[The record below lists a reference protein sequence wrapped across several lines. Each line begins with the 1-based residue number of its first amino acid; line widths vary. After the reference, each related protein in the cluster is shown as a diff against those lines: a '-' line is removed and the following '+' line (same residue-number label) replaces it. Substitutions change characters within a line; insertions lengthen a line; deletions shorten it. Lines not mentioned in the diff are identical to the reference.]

1 MKWRGREKS
10 TNVNDRRG
18 ESTGGGMPNFG
29 GFKMGTG
36 GVILLVILYLV
47 FGNNLLGGLSGPG
60 NGVQNNGQ
68 GTSISSEREE
78 EYKEFISVV
87 LKDTEDVWH
96 EVFKENGLEYEEPE
110 LTLFTGGINSGCGF
124 ASEQIG
130 PFYCSNDK
138 EIYIDLS
145 FFDQLKNDFGA
156 KGDFA
161 MAYVLAHEVGHHVQ
175 KQLGTLDKVHAL
187 QRKISEKEYNKYSVR
202 LELQADYFAGVF
214 AKYIQERGILEEG
227 DFEEAINAASKIGDD
242 TLQEKY
248 QGRVVPD
255 SFTHGTSEQRMKW
268 FKKGFEK
275 GTIVDGDT
283 FNNKI

>member
-18 ESTGGGMPNFG
+18 QSGGMPNFG

-36 GVILLVILYLV
+36 GVILLLVLYLV
-47 FGNNLLGGLSGPG
+47 FGDGIFGGPSGPG
-60 NGVQNNGQ
+60 AGIQNGQ
-68 GTSISSEREE
+68 GTPITSEKEE

-96 EVFKENGLEYEEPE
+96 EVFKDNGLEYEEPQ
-110 LTLFTGGINSGCGF
+110 LTLFNGSINSGCGF
-124 ASEQIG
+124 ASKQMG
-130 PFYCSNDK
+130 PFYCSVDK
-138 EIYIDLS
+138 NIYIDLS
-145 FFDQLKNDFGA
+145 FFDQLKNEFGA

-175 KQLGTLDKVHAL
+175 KLLGTLDKVHAL
-187 QRKISEKEYNKYSVR
+187 QGKISEKEYNKYSVK
-202 LELQADYFAGVF
+202 LELQADYYAGVF
-214 AKYIQERGILEEG
+214 AKHIQDRGILDEG

-275 GTIVDGDT
+275 GTIQDGDT
-283 FNNKI
+283 FNGEI

>member
-1 MKWRGREKS
+1 MKWRGRQGS
-10 TNVNDRRG
+10 SNVNDRRG
-18 ESTGGGMPNFG
+18 QSGGGGMPNFG

-36 GVILLVILYLV
+36 GMILLLVLYLV
-47 FGNNLLGGLSGPG
+47 FGRGLIGGPSSPG
-60 NGVQNNGQ
+60 AGIQNGQ
-68 GTSISSEREE
+68 GTPITSEREE
-78 EYKEFISVV
+78 EYKQFISVV

-96 EVFKENGLEYEEPE
+96 EIFEENGLEYEEPQ
-110 LTLFTGGINSGCGF
+110 LNLFTGSINSGCGF
-124 ASEQIG
+124 ASEQMG
-130 PFYCSNDK
+130 PFYCSVDK
-138 EIYIDLS
+138 DIYIDLS
-145 FFDQLKNDFGA
+145 FFDQLKNEFGA

-175 KQLGTLDKVHAL
+175 KQIGILDKVHSL
-187 QRKISEKEYNKYSVR
+187 QGKVSEKEYNQYSVR

-214 AKYIQERGILEEG
+214 AKHIQDRDILEEG

-255 SFTHGTSEQRMKW
+255 SFTHGTSEQRMEW

-275 GTIVDGDT
+275 GTIQDGDT
-283 FNNKI
+283 FSSDI

>member
-10 TNVNDRRG
+10 SNVNDRRG
-18 ESTGGGMPNFG
+18 QSGGGGPMPNFG

-36 GVILLVILYLV
+36 GIILLLVLYLV
-47 FGNNLLGGLSGPG
+47 FGNRLGGPLGPG
-60 NGVQNNGQ
+60 NGIQNNGQ
-68 GTSISSEREE
+68 GQRITTEKEE

-96 EVFKENGLEYEEPE
+96 DIFKENGIEYEEPE
-110 LTLFTGGINSGCGF
+110 LTLFTGSINSGCGF
-124 ASEQIG
+124 ASEQMG
-130 PFYCSNDK
+130 PFYCSIDK
-138 EIYIDLS
+138 DIYIDLS
-145 FFDQLKNDFGA
+145 FFDQLKNEFGA

-175 KQLGTLDKVHAL
+175 KQLGILDKVHSL
-187 QRKISEKEYNKYSVR
+187 QGKVSEKEYNKYSVR

-214 AKYIQERGILEEG
+214 AKYIQDRDILEEG
-227 DFEEAINAASKIGDD
+227 DVEEAMNAASKIGDD

-268 FKKGFEK
+268 FMRGFEK
-275 GTIVDGDT
+275 GTIQDGDT
-283 FNNKI
+283 FSGDI